1 MRDIHW
7 CVAVVALLGLT
18 ACSPAVTIT
27 SRSTGQQGTGTVE
40 NIEFG
45 NSGKM
50 HLTLGD
56 EQFTG
61 TWLAVRDTSFLGL
74 QSNAG
79 TGNAVLRSNK
89 GNHMSCQFRY
99 SMGTYTALGT
109 CVKNETETFDMQA
122 TLT

>member
-1 MRDIHW
+1 MKISMPLG
-7 CVAVVALLGLT
+7 ALMATLLLA

-50 HLTLGD
+50 TVALGD
-56 EQFTG
+56 EQFSG
-61 TWLAVRDTSFLGL
+61 TWLAVRDTGLLGF
-74 QSNAG
+74 SADTG

-89 GNHMSCQFRY
+89 GSHMTCQFKY

-109 CVKNETETFDMQA
+109 CLKNEKETFDLQA
-122 TLT
+122 TLS